1 MAGRRKPNPEA
12 IPRRVLITLLAVSF
26 VLALVDGRSSVSSL
40 NALRESVATAVA
52 PLQQG
57 ASNVSQPIIDFFDD
71 WAEVG
76 SKNEVIQKLR
86 LQNEAL
92 IREINASEDSARR
105 ADELDQLLQ
114 IAGQGEFGIVLARVM
129 SIGSASGFGSTIL
142 IDAGSDDGIKP
153 NMTVIAGQ
161 GMVGRVLSVTSSTSV
176 VILLVDATSTVGARV
191 EKSGEVGFLS
201 GSGHPNALQLEF
213 IDPRAQVKVNDRLV
227 TYGVKGGVF
236 APGVPLGTVISVESE
251 PGTSSRI
258 AEVKPFVDVTSLDL
272 VGVIVIKPRT
282 DPRDILLPTATA
294 APTVTVTVTAGAVP
308 TGAVT
313 ISANPNP
320 SGTTP

>member
-12 IPRRVLITLLAVSF
+12 IPRRVLITLLAASF

-40 NALRESVATAVA
+40 NALRESVASAVA
-52 PLQQG
+52 PVQQ
-57 ASNVSQPIIDFFDD
+57 AAANISQPISDFFVD
-71 WAEVG
+71 WSEVG
-76 SKNEVIQKLR
+76 SKNEVIQKLK

-92 IREINASEDSARR
+92 IRELNASEDSTRR
-105 ADELDQLLQ
+105 AKELDDLLQ
-114 IAGQGEFGIVLARVM
+114 ISGHGKFGIVLARVM
-129 SIGSASGFGSTIL
+129 SIGSASGFGSTLL

-161 GMVGRVLSVTSSTSV
+161 GMVGRVLSVTSRTAV
-176 VILLVDATSTVGARV
+176 VILLVDATSTIGARV
-191 EKSGEVGFLS
+191 ENSGEVGFLS
-201 GSGHPNALQLEF
+201 GSGYPNSLQLEF
-213 IDPRAQVKVNDRLV
+213 IDPSAQVKVNDRLV

-236 APGVPLGTVISVESE
+236 APGIPLGTVVSVENE

-272 VGVIVIKPRT
+272 VGVIVIKPRV
-282 DPRDILLPTATA
+282 DPRDILLPTPTV
-294 APTVTVTVTAGAVP
+294 APTVTVTVTPGSTP
-308 TGAVT
+308 TGSVT

-320 SGTTP
+320 SGTAS